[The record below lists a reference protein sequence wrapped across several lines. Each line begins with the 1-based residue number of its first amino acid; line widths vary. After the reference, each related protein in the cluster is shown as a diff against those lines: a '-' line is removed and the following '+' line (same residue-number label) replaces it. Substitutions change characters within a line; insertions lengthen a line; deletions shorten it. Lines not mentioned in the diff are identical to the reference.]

1 MFFSQL
7 MVQKLPAIPSAR
19 ASSTCTRTCG
29 DPLTWVCISIVP
41 GEQLFLFY
49 FLEFSSRYVYFPIKE
64 MRNTESQKFLA
75 GVATFAFVALFH
87 GKTMIYLII
96 IEEDLSS
103 VSAGITQTNVLVWVF
118 LNWFGILIETF
129 ALQIYRKR
137 LSSMSG
143 QFCIHIIKY
152 IFH

>member
-1 MFFSQL
+1 
-7 MVQKLPAIPSAR
+7 
-19 ASSTCTRTCG
+19 
-29 DPLTWVCISIVP
+29 
-41 GEQLFLFY
+41 
-49 FLEFSSRYVYFPIKE
+49 

-143 QFCIHIIKY
+143 
-152 IFH
+152 